1 MCPACITTVAL
12 VAAGTSST
20 GGLAAIVARIF
31 RRKRNV
37 TKPILQPGAS
47 K

>member
-12 VAAGTSST
+12 VAAGASST
-20 GGLAAIVARIF
+20 GGLAAIVARLF

-37 TKPILQPGAS
+37 TLPPQPQGAS
-47 K
+47 Q